1 MTTDNAP
8 SARRTLILRTVA
20 GIAIAAVLAGSGYL
34 IWQQVQ
40 IYQAQQR
47 MQGAEVPETPA
58 EQDAEE
64 ERELPENPID
74 FNALWENNV
83 ESYAW
88 LYIPGAQIN
97 TPIQQSATDDFFYLA
112 HDQNGD
118 YSPVGTA
125 FSQVANSLDFS
136 DPVTVIYGHDIDG
149 VFKNLHYFEDQ
160 AFFDENPTFYIYR
173 PGHIYTYTV
182 VSAYKYDD
190 RHILNS
196 FDFSKEDVR
205 QSYFDFVAH
214 PDSLLKCVRE
224 GVELTTD
231 SKIVQLSTCM
241 LNEFHGTSRYLVS
254 AVLTSDQETK

>member
-1 MTTDNAP
+1 MTNEPQSRDTH
-8 SARRTLILRTVA
+8 RRMLRIVA
-20 GIAIAAVLAGSGYL
+20 ALAIVCVVAGSGYL
-34 IWQQVQ
+34 VWQQVQ
-40 IYQAQQR
+40 VYRAQQR

-58 EQDAEE
+58 EAAQESTA
-64 ERELPENPID
+64 ELPENPINFD
-74 FNALWENNV
+74 ALWESNV

-97 TPIQQSATDDFFYLA
+97 TPVQQSATDDFFYLT
-112 HDQNGD
+112 HDQNGA

-125 FSQVANSLDFS
+125 FSQVANKQDFS

-160 AFFDENPTFYIYR
+160 AFFDANPTFYIYR

-196 FDFSKEDVR
+196 FNFSKPEVR
-205 QSYFDFVAH
+205 QEYFDFVAN
-214 PDSLLKCVRE
+214 PDSMLKCVRE
-224 GVELTTD
+224 GIELTPE